1 MMKMLELLGIVEIL
15 MNFVIFN
22 LRETKILN
30 WRRRLP
36 RAAIT
41 SSTASRH
48 KPPKAVSHS
57 NVLII

>member
-1 MMKMLELLGIVEIL
+1 MNNMLELLGIVENL
-15 MNFVIFN
+15 MNFCLLF
-22 LRETKILN
+22 REMKILN
-30 WRRRLP
+30 WRRRLR

-41 SSTASRH
+41 NSTTSRH